1 MMLFFFPHLTL
12 KLSLI
17 LFFFL
22 RFFQQGDLIQKLLL
36 YTFPVGVI
44 FKFQKGDF
52 LANGRVSVSPS

>member
-22 RFFQQGDLIQKLLL
+22 RFSSRAGPYPETAALHL
-36 YTFPVGVI
+36 PVGAI

-52 LANGRVSVSPS
+52 LADGSVSVSPS

>member
-22 RFFQQGDLIQKLLL
+22 RFSSRAGPYPETAALHL
-36 YTFPVGVI
+36 PVGAI
-44 FKFQKGDF
+44 FKFQKVIF
-52 LANGRVSVSPS
+52 LLMAA